1 MEQSLATPKMVELAR
16 HALGFDGRN
25 KTQYRNHF
33 VIGPGCDD
41 YETWTHM
48 VAEGL
53 ANRYPPREISGGM
66 DTFSVKRDFAMMVR
80 KKNEHL
86 GRDFRE

>member
-1 MEQSLATPKMVELAR
+1 MTDKQRDLAR

-33 VIGPGCDD
+33 VVGPGCKD
-41 YETWTHM
+41 YDTWTQM
-48 VAEGL
+48 VVEGL

-66 DTFSVKRDFAMMVR
+66 DTFTVRRDAALSVR
-80 KKNEHL
+80 KKSEHL
-86 GRDFRE
+86 GADFRE